1 MGLWNLEE
9 GEEVE
14 TVSKC
19 LEREDDVMFQCLSG
33 DCFQIS
39 MFTKKAATA
48 SKLLIARLE
57 GRNELRLR
65 LTSGLNWTS
74 SKLSVRWE
82 RLPGGEI
89 TCQYCCRLVSGWW

>member
-14 TVSKC
+14 IVYKC
-19 LEREDDVMFQCLSG
+19 LERSDVSMFIWRL
-33 DCFQIS
+33 FPNVQIS
-39 MFTKKAATA
+39 MFTIKAATA
-48 SKLLIARLE
+48 SKLLIGRLE
-57 GRNELRLR
+57 GRNEIRLQ

-82 RLPGGEI
+82 RLPGGE
-89 TCQYCCRLVSGWW
+89 